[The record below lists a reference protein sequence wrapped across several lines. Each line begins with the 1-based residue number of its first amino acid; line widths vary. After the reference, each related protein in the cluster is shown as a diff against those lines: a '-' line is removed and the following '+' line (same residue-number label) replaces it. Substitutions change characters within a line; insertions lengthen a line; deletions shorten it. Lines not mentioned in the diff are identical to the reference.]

1 MFYAATHLM
10 CDVVFSDKL
19 EIYYKFTERTTLIF
33 NDYKLTAK
41 EKSVPIF

>member
-1 MFYAATHLM
+1 M

-33 NDYKLTAK
+33 NDYKLAAK
-41 EKSVPIF
+41 EKSVPIFWPTL